1 MSDVLTK
8 ADRHRLAHEW
18 WSGTLQVGHDV
29 TLESG
34 REARV
39 SAMAISPGMPP
50 TLTLRIEPASVI
62 TISIP
67 MPVPS

>member
-39 SAMAISPGMPP
+39 SAMAISPGVPP
-50 TLTLRIEPASVI
+50 TLTLRIASELI